1 MKLCGVLKLLD
12 GKKNNEDNVQSFVM
26 PQYCCMVIIEM
37 NTMKLCGA
45 TALLHS
51 NKSNE
56 YYEAL

>member
-45 TALLHS
+45 TASLDGKK
-51 NKSNE
+51 NNE
-56 YYEAL
+56 DNEAL